1 MAKKL
6 PIAICSNKKIFERS
20 TIKFHDFSDLIAVH
34 IFNCKLLKLTG
45 NVFFLSFLKMRRI

>member
-6 PIAICSNKKIFERS
+6 PIAICSNKKFFERS